1 MKKNRIWVAAGA
13 LLQLLYIAAACWHC
27 WNGRL
32 WEAVGMIAFGW
43 TGCMIFVLVCM
54 RDATLDAL
62 NEELNE
68 LDELWDAGSTYM
80 ERAKALMDAVEAEAM
95 KCGIL
100 SHPLA
105 VCPKCG
111 GTVWPEIGG
120 RMECVRCGEPLPMN
134 KPEE

>member
-68 LDELWDAGSTYM
+68 M
-80 ERAKALMDAVEAEAM
+80 EAVEAEAM
-95 KCGIL
+95 KCGVL
-100 SHPLA
+100 SHPLV

-111 GTVWPEIGG
+111 GTVWLEIGG
-120 RMECVRCGEPLPMN
+120 RMECVRCGEPLPTN

>member
-13 LLQLLYIAAACWHC
+13 LVQLLYIAAACWHC

-62 NEELNE
+62 GERCRNRKRREHEQMQKA
-68 LDELWDAGSTYM
+68 AGAYRRR
-80 ERAKALMDAVEAEAM
+80 EFYRKG
-95 KCGIL
+95 K
-100 SHPLA
+100 
-105 VCPKCG
+105 KQ
-111 GTVWPEIGG
+111 
-120 RMECVRCGEPLPMN
+120 
-134 KPEE
+134 

>member
-1 MKKNRIWVAAGA
+1 MKKNQIWVAAGA

-43 TGCMIFVLVCM
+43 TGCMIFML
-54 RDATLDAL
+54 
-62 NEELNE
+62 
-68 LDELWDAGSTYM
+68 LDELWDAESTYM
-80 ERAKALMDAVEAEAM
+80 ERAKTLMDAVEAEAM
-95 KCGIL
+95 KCGVL
-100 SHPLA
+100 SHPLV

-111 GTVWPEIGG
+111 GTVWLEIGG

>member
-43 TGCMIFVLVCM
+43 TGSMLFVLVSM

-62 NEELNE
+62 GEELNE

-100 SHPLA
+100 PHTLA

-111 GTVWPEIGG
+111 GTVWLEIGG

>member
-1 MKKNRIWVAAGA
+1 MAAGA

-43 TGCMIFVLVCM
+43 TGCMIFMLVCM

-62 NEELNE
+62 GEGLNE

-111 GTVWPEIGG
+111 E
-120 RMECVRCGEPLPMN
+120 EQVRKVYSAVPIEFKGSGFYRTD
-134 KPEE
+134 KSK

>member
-13 LLQLLYIAAACWHC
+13 LVQLLYIAAACWHC

-32 WEAVGMIAFGW
+32 WEAVGMVAFGW
-43 TGCMIFVLVCM
+43 TGSMLFVLVSM

-62 NEELNE
+62 SEL
-68 LDELWDAGSTYM
+68 LDEAEDLWKEGRVYAQRSR
-80 ERAKALMDAVEAEAM
+80 ELMDAIEAEAE
-95 KCGIL
+95 KSGIL
-100 SHPLA
+100 SHPLV

-111 GTVWPEIGG
+111 GTVWLEIGG
-120 RMECVRCGEPLPMN
+120 RMECVRCGEPLPTN